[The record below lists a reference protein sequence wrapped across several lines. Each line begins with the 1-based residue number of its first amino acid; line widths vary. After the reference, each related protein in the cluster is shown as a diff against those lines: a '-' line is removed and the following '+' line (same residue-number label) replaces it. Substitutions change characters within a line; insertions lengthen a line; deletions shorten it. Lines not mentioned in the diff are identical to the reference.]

1 MPLVI
6 AIDGPAASGK
16 GSLARRL
23 AEHLN
28 LAHLESG
35 LLYRAVARRML
46 DAGLDP
52 EDATEAA
59 RLARAVTLAELA
71 NPALRE
77 EAAASAASVVS
88 AHPGVR
94 AVLKVLQRDFAAHPP
109 AGIQGVVID
118 GRDIGTVICPDA
130 TVKIYLE
137 ASPEIRAERRVRELR
152 QRGGNAISSRV
163 LQDMKDRDARDRDR
177 RASPLMPAEDAFI
190 LDTTHLDED
199 EAFRAALSFI
209 ETRNER
215 RPDESGR
222 ALDQR
227 RKRD

>member
-1 MPLVI
+1 MSLVI

-16 GSLARRL
+16 GTLARRL
-23 AEHLN
+23 AKHLG

-52 EDATEAA
+52 SDATAA
-59 RLARAVTLAELA
+59 ERAARAVTFAELLD
-71 NPALRE
+71 PALRE
-77 EAAASAASVVS
+77 EAVASAASVVS
-88 AHPGVR
+88 AHPAVR
-94 AVLKVLQRDFAAHPP
+94 AALKRLQRDFAAHPP
-109 AGIQGVVID
+109 AGTQGVVID

-130 TVKIYLE
+130 TVKIFLE
-137 ASPEIRAERRVRELR
+137 ASPEIRAERRVRELQ

-177 RASPLMPAEDAFI
+177 RASPLKPAEDAFI

-199 EAFRAALSFI
+199 GAFRAALSFI
-209 ETRNER
+209 ETRNE
-215 RPDESGR
+215 
-222 ALDQR
+222 
-227 RKRD
+227 